1 MYMWKYY
8 DNNKMP
14 YFQHTFILSCGGSW
28 YDILLFYFIYFD
40 LLASHSFVKET
51 YIIYYM
57 NYYLYFDTFL

>member
-1 MYMWKYY
+1 
-8 DNNKMP
+8 MP
-14 YFQHTFILSCGGSW
+14 HFQHTFILSCDGSW

-51 YIIYYM
+51 YITYYM